1 MCGSNTKYWEGC
13 MKLTKSAAILAA
25 STVAL
30 FGATIT
36 ANAGGH
42 LSAQEAALVSAAA
55 KEGKVTVINP
65 LFADRTARRLGK
77 AFKKHYGLPDSFKFN
92 SLRKGT
98 GATVAQVRQE
108 IKAGKFTVDVITVSA
123 PGFFAAGTKRGAFAK
138 LDSANWKNM
147 EDTVKAAG
155 QYSEYPYVVTPLA
168 YTFAPVWNTSCPG
181 MKDVNITSYEDLFD
195 PAMKGKS
202 IASDITKSFTYTNTV
217 IALQDAGAVDF
228 NKFWPRLKAMD
239 TIIEFR
245 TEPKMQMVISC
256 QRPLDPWN
264 ISGRVYQNVLKDPG
278 LASKIKIGSYK
289 EGQVMLGNQ
298 AAVLSGAKNPNA
310 GKLFVEFMMSKAG
323 ADIIVEGEAVYSFI
337 TGYQVPAAAAPY
349 MADLSKINLI
359 GMEDWVGAQKKFKK
373 TRALWVSTFK

>member
-1 MCGSNTKYWEGC
+1 

-25 STVAL
+25 STVAIL
-30 FGATIT
+30 GATIT
-36 ANAGGH
+36 ANAAG
-42 LSAQEAALVSAAA
+42 LTAQEKALVPLAA

-65 LFADRTARRLGK
+65 LFADRTARRLGT
-77 AFKKHYGLPDSFKFN
+77 AFKKRYGLPDSFKFN

-278 LASKIKIGSYK
+278 LASKI
-289 EGQVMLGNQ
+289 
-298 AAVLSGAKNPNA
+298 
-310 GKLFVEFMMSKAG
+310 
-323 ADIIVEGEAVYSFI
+323 
-337 TGYQVPAAAAPY
+337 
-349 MADLSKINLI
+349 
-359 GMEDWVGAQKKFKK
+359 
-373 TRALWVSTFK
+373 